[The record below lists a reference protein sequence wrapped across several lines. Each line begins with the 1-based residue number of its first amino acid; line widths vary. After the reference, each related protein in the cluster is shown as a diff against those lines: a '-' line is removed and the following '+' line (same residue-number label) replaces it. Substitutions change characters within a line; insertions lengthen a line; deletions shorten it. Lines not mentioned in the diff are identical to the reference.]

1 MTYANYSR
9 TGRSQHWGG
18 GVPHFK
24 YVLKGLKKVAGKP
37 ERDVPEGTEAA
48 KGSMAILELAT
59 PFSNSFG
66 QKVAVEA
73 VTVIDWSV
81 SLVGQV
87 P

>member
-1 MTYANYSR
+1 MKPYLYRVSN
-9 TGRSQHWGG
+9 
-18 GVPHFK
+18 
-24 YVLKGLKKVAGKP
+24 LK
-37 ERDVPEGTEAA
+37 
-48 KGSMAILELAT
+48 SELAT

-81 SLVGQV
+81 SLVGQS